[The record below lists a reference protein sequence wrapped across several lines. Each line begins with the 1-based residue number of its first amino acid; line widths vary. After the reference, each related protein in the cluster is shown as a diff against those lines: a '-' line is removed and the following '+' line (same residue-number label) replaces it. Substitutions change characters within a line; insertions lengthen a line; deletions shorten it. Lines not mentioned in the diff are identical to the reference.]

1 MLIKI
6 YKKRRSHPK
15 MALLE
20 AGRDLNP
27 WSLHRNIYWYTYC
40 YHANFLFRPAA
51 TAPTAFI
58 IVFFILDTSF
68 PNILKSE
75 TPPRTSWKYV
85 GIGNPSAHDT
95 KLVITTKRLNCYKIN

>member
-27 WSLHRNIYWYTYC
+27 WSLHRNILVTLTVIMRTFC
-40 YHANFLFRPAA
+40 FGLPQQ
-51 TAPTAFI
+51 P
-58 IVFFILDTSF
+58 L
-68 PNILKSE
+68 
-75 TPPRTSWKYV
+75 PPS
-85 GIGNPSAHDT
+85 
-95 KLVITTKRLNCYKIN
+95 